1 MLYLLILLSAQP
13 SGWLVFAELSLFTI
27 RLRLLQ
33 YGKLGHGYE
42 GGKCGFLQPEETRVC
57 ENFYNTSE
65 CQIAYKV
72 RTRPSRSTFA
82 ITQRAVFFDGM
93 CVHVPRGQAL
103 DCGEHREPISGLLNL
118 FSSLTRWSLHMS
130 CDVWGRDTTTAAPA
144 NLTAPPVIPSLLL

>member
-13 SGWLVFAELSLFTI
+13 SGSFLLSSLFTI

-72 RTRPSRSTFA
+72 RTRPLA
-82 ITQRAVFFDGM
+82 IHLCDHTARGVF
-93 CVHVPRGQAL
+93 
-103 DCGEHREPISGLLNL
+103 
-118 FSSLTRWSLHMS
+118 
-130 CDVWGRDTTTAAPA
+130 
-144 NLTAPPVIPSLLL
+144 